1 MKRTGVVFVML
12 FCLALAGLTGV
23 AGGAIAAAGPSSV
36 DAGACPSMNAQVT
49 GAANAVV
56 EFSSAH
62 PNGVHLKG
70 TAIHS
75 PGHFYELLQPVVLKL
90 QGNTISV
97 SKGSIFKLTCYRRS
111 RTSRPM
117 PAVDLMRGSLKITT
131 AVANDPAGILT
142 EEGLFDP
149 RLGGKLVYTVNRS
162 LTKRGALTLLQKM
175 TWLAGFRDQPMGTTT
190 VASAGIVGV
199 TPYVGANPG
208 SCRYV
213 HGARLTTT
221 SGYGVGTATYRK

>member
-1 MKRTGVVFVML
+1 MKRTGVVLVVLVSLAFAG
-12 FCLALAGLTGV
+12 FAALAGGATGAV
-23 AGGAIAAAGPSSV
+23 RPSSV
-36 DAGACPSMNAQVT
+36 DAGACPSMSAQVT
-49 GAANAVV
+49 GAPSAVV
-56 EFSSAH
+56 EYSATQ

-75 PGHFYELLQPVVLKL
+75 PGHFYELLQPVELEL

-97 SKGSIFKLTCYRRS
+97 SKGSIFKLTCYKRS
-111 RTSRPM
+111 RTSRPL
-117 PAVDLMRGSLKITT
+117 PAVNLMRGSLKIRT
-131 AVANDPAGILT
+131 VEKDPAGILT

-149 RLGGKLVYTVNRS
+149 RLAGTLAYTVKRT
-162 LTKRGALTLLQKM
+162 LTKRGPLTLLQKM
-175 TWLAGFRDQPMGTTT
+175 TWLAGFSDQPTGTTT

-199 TPYVGANPG
+199 TPYVGPKPG

-221 SGYGVGTATYRK
+221 SGYGIGTATYRP